1 MAISIAPNSTIKLLY
16 VQGLDNRYLHTY
28 YFVSTAAQTAFFNGA
43 VVYTFTANSYTRNT
57 KDFIRLQVADSAVEV
72 TTMENYFNCNYMMF
86 QNTSFGSRWFYAF
99 ITSVEYVN
107 NVTIEIH
114 YEIDIM
120 QTWFIGDNISQ
131 GKCYIERRTPTQH
144 EDTLNKN
151 YEPEPVVSEN
161 YKYTEI
167 GKLDL
172 YSEGKTVVITATAN
186 EQPDPSQWFQGDFVH
201 GTFSGLNL
209 QKQDCNNDQEAWQV
223 GHILSELTTNPDPDD
238 PDPVKTENVVS
249 VVIFPKIMTAH
260 LDDSSDPG
268 QIVGQLPSGTFTAT
282 GWQDTY
288 DGYAPKNKKVNSY
301 PFKYLLMTDGNGT
314 SVPLRREFFAHS
326 TMEFE
331 WFASATSTGEL
342 MCYPLDYKGM
352 AKDYNDKIVIGN
364 FPQCAFSIDSY
375 RAWVA
380 QGGMAILANNLTN
393 TNLALESAMAQTV
406 AGGAVS
412 IAAGATRSPM
422 AGAMAGMNAIS
433 GIIGQS
439 ISAGY
444 TKEIA
449 QNNADLQFE
458 LAKAKPDV
466 VLGSTSDSIM
476 NQSKSL
482 DVYIYEV
489 GCTAD
494 EAKRIDDFFEV
505 FGYTQ
510 NCIDTPVYDPNAS
523 NNGKHMFVKTRAACC
538 SGAAPAEILAA
549 VNKILDGGITFWK
562 AGVAIGNY
570 D

>member
-28 YFVSTAAQTAFFNGA
+28 YFASTAAQTAFFNAA
-43 VVYTFTANSYTRNT
+43 VVYTFNANSYTRNT
-57 KDFIRLQVADSAVEV
+57 RDFIRLQVADSAVEV
-72 TTMENYFNCNYMMF
+72 ATMENYFNCNYMMF

-99 ITSVEYVN
+99 ITSVDYVN

-131 GKCYIERRTPTQH
+131 GKCYIERRTPTEN

-151 YEPEPVVSEN
+151 YEPEPVVCEN
-161 YKYTEI
+161 YKYTQI
-167 GKLDL
+167 GNLDL
-172 YSEGKTVVITATAN
+172 YGEGKTVVITATGN
-186 EQPDPSQWFQGDFVH
+186 SEMLFTGDFVH

-209 QKQDCNNDQEAWQV
+209 HKQDCDDNTEALSV
-223 GHILSELTTNPDPDD
+223 GEILTELTVNPDPDD
-238 PDPVKTENVVS
+238 PTPTKTDNVVS
-249 VVIFPKIMTAH
+249 VVIFPKKMTAH
-260 LDDSSDPG
+260 LDEPSDPG
-268 QIVGQLPSGTFTAT
+268 QFVGELPHGTFVAT
-282 GWQDTY
+282 GWQNNY
-288 DGYAPKNKKVNSY
+288 DGYTPKNNKANTY
-301 PFKYLLMTDGNGT
+301 PFKYLLLTDGNGT
-314 SVPLRREFFAHS
+314 AIPLRREFFAGHGL
-326 TMEFE
+326 TFE
-331 WFASATSTGEL
+331 WFASAISTGEL
-342 MCYPLDYKGM
+342 MCYPVNYKGM
-352 AKDYNDKIVIGN
+352 AKDYNDKVVIGN
-364 FPQCAFSIDSY
+364 FPQCSFAIDSY

-393 TNLALESAMAQTV
+393 TNLALESAMTQTI
-406 AGGAVS
+406 AGGAVNI
-412 IAAGATRSPM
+412 IAGSARSPIAGAF
-422 AGAMAGMNAIS
+422 AGMNAIS
-433 GIIGQS
+433 GVMSQS
-439 ISAGY
+439 IASDY
-444 TKEIA
+444 TREIA

-458 LAKAKPDV
+458 IAKAKPDTV
-466 VLGSTSDSIM
+466 VGSTSAGIM

-482 DVYIYEV
+482 DIYVYEV

-494 EAKRIDDFFEV
+494 EARRIDNFFDV

-510 NCIDTPVYDPNAS
+510 NCIDTPVYDPNSS

-562 AGVAIGNY
+562 SGVAIGNY